1 MNKKYAGLD
10 FPAWFDG
17 KDINEAAFCRE
28 FLSKNKLIYAD
39 NAFFTSDGR
48 LTDPLLLKE
57 KIYAELECC
66 AAKNIPRTISNI
78 VEIMKLA
85 AHTESFPPKQDE
97 IHVQNGTLRID
108 GSFLAGRAE
117 IVRSRFPI
125 AYNPQAGK
133 PVVWLRF
140 LSDLLYPE
148 DIPTFQEYIG
158 YCLVPSTK
166 GQRMMILKGEGG
178 EGKSQIG
185 PVLARLFGCNMKD
198 GSIAKISD
206 NRFARADLEHIH
218 LLVDDDMKM
227 DALKQTNY
235 VKSIVTAQGK
245 MDLERKSVQSYQGWM
260 YARLLA
266 FSNGDLQSL
275 YDRSNCYPDAIYT
288 AVRHFYSD
296 QDKSYPLGKTAIF
309 QQLSIDGLI
318 ETDKAQNT
326 KAKRIGNKRPRLL
339 WLKASALNREEGN
352 ENE

>member
-1 MNKKYAGLD
+1 MRQPFAGT
-10 FPAWFDG
+10 
-17 KDINEAAFCRE
+17 

-39 NAFFTSDGR
+39 NAFFTPDGR

-85 AHTESFPPKQDE
+85 AHAGSFPPKPDE
-97 IHVQNGTLRID
+97 IHVQNGTLCID
-108 GSFLAGRAE
+108 GSFLAGRPE

-125 AYNPQAGK
+125 AYNPQAEK

-158 YCLVPSTK
+158 YCLIPSTK

-227 DALKQTNY
+227 EALKQTNY

-275 YDRSNCYPDAIYT
+275 YDRSNG
-288 AVRHFYSD
+288 FYRR
-296 QDKSYPLGKTAIF
+296 
-309 QQLSIDGLI
+309 QLIL
-318 ETDKAQNT
+318 TT
-326 KAKRIGNKRPRLL
+326 
-339 WLKASALNREEGN
+339 
-352 ENE
+352 